1 MPPLMWSSL
10 SGQLEIARLLISKGA
25 DVNAAKT
32 TDGMTSLMA
41 SCKNGHLEVARLL
54 LEKGA
59 NAGRACTN
67 DGMAALHFASFY
79 KRLPLV
85 TLLLAKGADK
95 NVRMFDGSTPLSV
108 ANTTAI
114 KQALS

>member
-1 MPPLMWSSL
+1 
-10 SGQLEIARLLISKGA
+10 
-25 DVNAAKT
+25 
-32 TDGMTSLMA
+32 MA
-41 SCKNGHLEVARLL
+41 SSKNGHLEVARLL

-59 NAGRACTN
+59 DAGRACTN

-108 ANTTAI
+108 ASTSAI
-114 KQALS
+114 KLALS